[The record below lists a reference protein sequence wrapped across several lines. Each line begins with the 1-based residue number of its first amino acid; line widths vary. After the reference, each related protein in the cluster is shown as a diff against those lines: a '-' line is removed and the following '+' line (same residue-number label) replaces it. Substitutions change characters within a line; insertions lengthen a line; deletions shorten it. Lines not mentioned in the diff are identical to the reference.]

1 MNILDEHWE
10 AQINAL
16 LDGELGAEETAE
28 LRREAEHNAALARA
42 IVDAYA
48 LQSSLDALQLE
59 RAPDSLRARLA
70 DIPQAEKARTSAE
83 PRLSWFGMPRWVAA
97 GAMAAVPLAV
107 VAMLMMQAPETGP
120 APEQPQFTQEQIEQ
134 AARDVQTAFA
144 YLDRI
149 GERTGLEI
157 QGQLAKELS
166 HGVNDNVA
174 EHMPFTSRNKREE
187 NS

>member
-1 MNILDEHWE
+1 MSIVDEYWE

-16 LDGELGAEETAE
+16 LDGELGPKEAAA
-28 LRREAEHNAALARA
+28 LRQEAEHNSTLARA

-48 LQSSLDALQLE
+48 LQSSLDALEVE

-70 DIPQAEKARTSAE
+70 EIPRREAA
-83 PRLSWFGMPRWVAA
+83 PRSNWFGMPRWVAA
-97 GAMAAVPLAV
+97 GAMAALPLAV
-107 VAMLMMQAPETGP
+107 VAMLMMQAPENGP
-120 APEQPQFTQEQIEQ
+120 APQQPEFTQEQIEQ
-134 AARDVQTAFA
+134 ATRDVQTAFA

-157 QGQLAKELS
+157 HGQLAKELS

-174 EHMPFTSRNKREE
+174 DHMPFTSRSKREE